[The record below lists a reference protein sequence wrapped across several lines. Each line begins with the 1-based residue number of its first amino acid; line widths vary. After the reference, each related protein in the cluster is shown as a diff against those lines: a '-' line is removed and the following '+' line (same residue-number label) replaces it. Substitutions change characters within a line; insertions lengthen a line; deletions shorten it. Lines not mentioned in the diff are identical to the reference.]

1 MLVSHA
7 YCSGLCVQMER
18 TPLMAAA
25 QNQSVDTVL
34 VLAKEFNCK
43 KKNYLDKVRV

>member
-1 MLVSHA
+1 MCL
-7 YCSGLCVQMER
+7 CSMFTAVCAQVGR

-25 QNQSVDTVL
+25 QDQSVDTVL

-43 KKNYLDKVRV
+43 KKNYLDKVSV